1 MRRLRLLFV
10 KESQNWPRSSGHDVH
25 GYHLMR
31 ALAGQG
37 HLVSLAT
44 VRRPVPEALAG
55 LPLASH
61 HVLSGSAGRL
71 PLTPWQRRLTDYYG
85 VPDEWG
91 LALGRL
97 VQRQAFDAVVLVARH
112 LLPLLTAVRG
122 PVRVWYVADDPVWH
136 HLSRLRA
143 DDPRTWTEVRPAAV
157 NLLYERAFRG
167 CYDRVWVVST
177 TDRAAARLFSGC
189 TAVDLIPNGV
199 DADYYTPGTE
209 PVLPA
214 SCVFWGRLD
223 FGPNVDALEWFVRRV
238 WPQVRARTPAARFAI
253 VGFCPSE
260 PVRALAQT
268 PGVELYPDLPDL
280 RAEVRRRA
288 VVVLPFVSGGGI
300 KNKLLEAA
308 ALGLAVVCSRRALG
322 GARGR
327 PPVRVCGGP
336 AEWADTLAALWADA
350 AERAALGAA
359 ARRWVT
365 THHTWAAAADAAER
379 SLLRPPPP

>member
-1 MRRLRLLFV
+1 MFV
-10 KESQNWPRSSGHDVH
+10 KEAQNWPRSSGHDVH

-31 ALAGQG
+31 ALAARG

-44 VRRPVPEALAG
+44 VRPPTPEALAG

-61 HVLSGSAGRL
+61 HVLSGVAGRL
-71 PLTPWQRRLTDYYG
+71 PLTPWQRRLADYYG
-85 VPDEWG
+85 VPDDWG
-91 LALGRL
+91 LALGQLMR
-97 VQRQAFDAVVLVARH
+97 RQAFDAVVLVARH

-122 PVRVWYVADDPVWH
+122 PMRVWYVADDPVWH

-143 DDPRTWTEVRPAAV
+143 GDPRTWTELRPAV
-157 NLLYERAFRG
+157 INLLYEQAFRG
-167 CYDRVWVVST
+167 CYDRVWVVSEA
-177 TDRAAARLFSGC
+177 DRAAARLFSGC
-189 TAVDLIPNGV
+189 ARVDLIPNGV
-199 DADYYTPGTE
+199 DADYYTPGSE

-223 FGPNVDALEWFVRRV
+223 FGPNVDALEWFIGRV
-238 WPQVRARTPAARFAI
+238 WPRVRAQTPQARFA
-253 VGFCPSE
+253 VFGFCPSE
-260 PVRALAQT
+260 AVRALART

-308 ALGLAVVCSRRALG
+308 ALGLAVVGSRRALG

-327 PPVRVCGGP
+327 PPVRVCGRP
-336 AEWADTLAALWADA
+336 DEWADTLAALWADA
-350 AERAALGAA
+350 AARAALGAA

-365 THHTWAAAADAAER
+365 THHTWAAAAAAAER
-379 SLLRPPPP
+379 SLLRSPPPDGTAA